1 MRNFLWTLQSAVA
14 TVAAV
19 FATLRRQGLTSLS
32 PVALVVLL
40 LALVFA
46 FLAAA
51 PFLSPFVYPLF

>member
-1 MRNFLWTLQSAVA
+1 MKKLLWAAQSAGR
-14 TVAAV
+14 TVKELV
-19 FATLRRQGLTSLS
+19 ATLRRQKLTPLWL
-32 PVALVVLL
+32 VAITVFA